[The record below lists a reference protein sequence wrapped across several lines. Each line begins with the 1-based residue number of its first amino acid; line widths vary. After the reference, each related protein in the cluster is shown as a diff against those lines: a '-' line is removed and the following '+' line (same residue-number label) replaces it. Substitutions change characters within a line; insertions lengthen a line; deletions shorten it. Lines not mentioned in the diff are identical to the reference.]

1 MKKKKLAIVG
11 CGKLAKIIVN
21 AFSDGFLPNYQFV
34 GLLSRSPESAQNL
47 LEKINNAGQN
57 DSCILCK
64 SIDEVIATRPD
75 IVIETANPE
84 ALKNMSIPVLEKGI
98 AIVTLSIGAL
108 ADDDFQEELK
118 RSEERRVGQG
128 WRAWWRG

>member
-1 MKKKKLAIVG
+1 MKKKKLAIVVF
-11 CGKLAKIIVN
+11 GKLAKIIVN
-21 AFSDGFLPNYQFV
+21 AFSDGFFPNYQFF
-34 GLLSRSPESAQNL
+34 GLLSRSPESAKNL

-84 ALKNMSIPVLEKGI
+84 ALMNMSIPVLEKGI
-98 AIVTLSIGAL
+98 SIVTLSIGAM

-118 RSEERRVGQG
+118 STCRKSGSSEER
-128 WRAWWRG
+128 